1 MPIVEWG
8 SEYLLGIQEFDEHH
22 EHLVGLL
29 NRTYDEYTR
38 DPSAGNL
45 EGILKELVDYA
56 AYHFESEERWM
67 NEHSYPK
74 LSQQK
79 AEHDKFAENIAA
91 FQKESLTGQA
101 TSSALFI
108 FLADWLTSHILD
120 LDADY
125 GRFYASKGG
134 GVNQIV

>member
-8 SEYLLGIQEFDEHH
+8 DEYLIGIKEFDDHH

-56 AYHFESEERWM
+56 TYHFEAEERWM
-67 NEHSYPK
+67 NEQSYPK
-74 LSQQK
+74 LSLQK
-79 AEHDKFAENIAA
+79 EEHDKFTESIAA
-91 FQKESLTGQA
+91 FQKDSLTGQA

-108 FLADWLTSHILD
+108 FLADWLTSHILE

-125 GRFYASKGG
+125 GRFYAAINKG
-134 GVNQIV
+134 